1 MRYYDSVI
9 TSLKYSREMLI
20 DELME
25 WMKEQEEKQ

>member
-25 WMKEQEEKQ
+25 WMKEQVEKQ